1 MTRRNT
7 LFSEIKTRCVTNI
20 NDSEIILSKQKIFIT
35 KIFDF
40 YQMHLHVVQRAKLI
54 RKGKY
59 ILYLQKGII

>member
-1 MTRRNT
+1 MCDKHKWY
-7 LFSEIKTRCVTNI
+7 EIT
-20 NDSEIILSKQKIFIT
+20 LSKKNLFIT

-40 YQMHLHVVQRAKLI
+40 YQMHLHVVQRAKQI

>member
-1 MTRRNT
+1 M
-7 LFSEIKTRCVTNI
+7 TNI
-20 NDSEIILSKQKIFIT
+20 NDYEITLSKQKRFIT

-59 ILYLQKGII
+59 ILYLQKGILKCNEGCFSLEWYGK